1 MLKASINRFGD
12 RSKIKIPK
20 IRSFC
25 NLKSVKISKKCG
37 KIFSVS
43 ILEDKTST
51 KHKKITPNEVGDQ
64 CIYFTYIFYY
74 FKNAT
79 PFKSM
84 SNKVVISFYSIFA
97 PIQLIKGLIFDLSKL
112 DLSSIWLFD
121 TFNMLNV
128 C

>member
-1 MLKASINRFGD
+1 MKKSLKNVEKYLQYQFW
-12 RSKIKIPK
+12 K
-20 IRSFC
+20 IRQAQ
-25 NLKSVKISKKCG
+25 NI
-37 KIFSVS
+37 
-43 ILEDKTST
+43 
-51 KHKKITPNEVGDQ
+51 KKITPNEVGDQ

-121 TFNMLNV
+121 TFNIPFLYIDY
-128 C
+128 